1 MIRPWEYLN
10 SIQFPKY
17 FENHL
22 DIHMILWGGEV
33 FHSDIVSVFHHFYF
47 IVFPM
52 VSAAQPNI
60 VAVHAINI
68 SKPLTCH
75 AKAFGSEAELGPAGF
90 KVASI

>member
-1 MIRPWEYLN
+1 
-10 SIQFPKY
+10 
-17 FENHL
+17 
-22 DIHMILWGGEV
+22 
-33 FHSDIVSVFHHFYF
+33 
-47 IVFPM
+47 M

>member
-1 MIRPWEYLN
+1 
-10 SIQFPKY
+10 
-17 FENHL
+17 
-22 DIHMILWGGEV
+22 MILWGGKV
-33 FHSDIVSVFHHFYF
+33 FHSDIVSVFLHFHFF

-52 VSAAQPNI
+52 VSATQPNI
-60 VAVHAINI
+60 VAVHAMNI